1 MRSKEKKNRNYIKR
15 DTKMRGAIESVKRRN
30 RERRDEK
37 KIRRK
42 SRQGGKRN
50 RKDRGVKTKEE

>member
-1 MRSKEKKNRNYIKR
+1 
-15 DTKMRGAIESVKRRN
+15 MRGAIESVKRRN